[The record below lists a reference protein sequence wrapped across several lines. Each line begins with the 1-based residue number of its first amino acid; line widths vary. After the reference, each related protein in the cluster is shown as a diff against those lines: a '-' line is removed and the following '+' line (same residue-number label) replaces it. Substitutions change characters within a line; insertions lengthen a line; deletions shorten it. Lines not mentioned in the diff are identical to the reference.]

1 MNSIQQELSK
11 TTYPGRGILIG
22 KSEDG
27 KKAVIAYFIMGRSE
41 NSRNRVFVEENGV
54 IKTQPFDPSKMKDP
68 SLIIYSPL
76 RVYQNATIVTNG
88 DQTDTIY
95 QAIQQKD
102 RQLYDEISYPQ
113 TLRAFEKA
121 LRMRSFEPDA
131 PNYTPRISG
140 LAYLKPKKKKKKKEE
155 MSFHFALS
163 IVKSNH
169 GDPSSCVRFTYTYD
183 QPLAGEGYLIHTY
196 NGDGDPLPS
205 FTGEPA
211 CVALGND
218 IWTITEEIWNAL
230 DPDNRISLLVRTID
244 LREGKVENRILN
256 ANT

>member
-1 MNSIQQELSK
+1 M
-11 TTYPGRGILIG
+11 
-22 KSEDG
+22 
-27 KKAVIAYFIMGRSE
+27 
-41 NSRNRVFVEENGV
+41 

-102 RQLYDEISYPQ
+102 KRLYDEISYPQ

-121 LRMRSFEPDA
+121 LRTRSFEPDS

-140 LAYLKPKKKKKKKEE
+140 LVFLKPKKRKKKKEE
-155 MSFHFALS
+155 MPFHFALS

-169 GDPSSCVRFTYTYD
+169 GDRSSCVRFTYTYD

-218 IWTITEEIWNAL
+218 IRKITEEIWNAL
-230 DPDNRISLLVRTID
+230 DSNNRISLLVRTID
-244 LREGKVENRILN
+244 LREGEVETCIRN

>member
-1 MNSIQQELSK
+1 M
-11 TTYPGRGILIG
+11 
-22 KSEDG
+22 
-27 KKAVIAYFIMGRSE
+27 
-41 NSRNRVFVEENGV
+41 
-54 IKTQPFDPSKMKDP
+54 
-68 SLIIYSPL
+68 
-76 RVYQNATIVTNG
+76 TNG

-102 RQLYDEISYPQ
+102 RQLYDAISYPQ

-121 LRMRSFEPDA
+121 LRTRSFEPDA

-230 DPDNRISLLVRTID
+230 DQDNRISLLVRTID

>member
-1 MNSIQQELSK
+1 M
-11 TTYPGRGILIG
+11 
-22 KSEDG
+22 
-27 KKAVIAYFIMGRSE
+27 
-41 NSRNRVFVEENGV
+41 
-54 IKTQPFDPSKMKDP
+54 
-68 SLIIYSPL
+68 
-76 RVYQNATIVTNG
+76 TNG

-102 RQLYDEISYPQ
+102 RQLYDAISYPQ

-121 LRMRSFEPDA
+121 LRTRSFEPDA

-155 MSFHFALS
+155 LSFHFALS

-230 DPDNRISLLVRTID
+230 DQDNRISLLVRTID